1 MQLSTVSCSRADQ
14 DDTCWIVEGLWPG
27 LAVAKRLLISFLE
40 LERVTITIMQGEP
53 AHKLEQLPISVPN
66 VSPPFPTIFRGETI
80 LRM

>member
-1 MQLSTVSCSRADQ
+1 MKLLAVDYAGADQ

-53 AHKLEQLPISVPN
+53 AHKLEQLPISVHN
-66 VSPPFPTIFRGETI
+66 VSPPFPTIFRGEPI